1 MHKTMLTRCDAVK
14 LIKLIQD
21 ANNILV
27 NAIEKDGS
35 THKPQACA
43 HNIDE
48 LVTVLEVLK
57 SLLDSVDIK

>member
-1 MHKTMLTRCDAVK
+1 MYKTTLTRRDAAK
-14 LIKLIQD
+14 LVRMIQD

-35 THKPQACA
+35 TRKAQASA

-48 LVTVLEVLK
+48 LITVSEVLK
-57 SLLDSVDIK
+57 GLLDSIGIK

>member
-1 MHKTMLTRCDAVK
+1 MHKTTLTRRDAVK
-14 LIKLIQD
+14 LVKLIQD

-35 THKPQACA
+35 THKPAANA

-48 LVTVLEVLK
+48 LVTVSEVLK
-57 SLLDSVDIK
+57 SLLYSVGVK